1 MQGRPRPLP
10 NSVQQVDRGVHIRA
24 TAKIRIQ
31 DPSRTESWLSHPF
44 DQWTV
49 QSPDKSLQLRFVC
62 FLTAVFR
69 YGEALHPGPKH
80 EGFVLGILNPTG
92 LLHKADQI
100 NRLPQGTLGTV

>member
-31 DPSRTESWLSHPF
+31 DPSRAESWLSHPS

-62 FLTAVFR
+62 FLTAVFS
-69 YGEALHPGPKH
+69 
-80 EGFVLGILNPTG
+80 VW
-92 LLHKADQI
+92 
-100 NRLPQGTLGTV
+100 